1 MKNQLRLYLLM
12 TKYNNT
18 GDSVCA
24 IVKNVNTC
32 VRALVT
38 NVAVVKAA
46 KITKELLHVN

>member
-1 MKNQLRLYLLM
+1 MKNYLRLYLL
-12 TKYNNT
+12 TTNFNIT
-18 GDSVCA
+18 GDPVCA
-24 IVKNVNTC
+24 IVTNVNTY